1 MTNWF
6 LVWFQWFILCFQDQ
20 NQDNSLNST
29 QKIGDIN
36 ENVQENDP
44 SDKYAYFSSPHKH
57 DKEETSKN
65 ADVSSIIKNM
75 TNIMSTTI
83 TKSETKDSVKV
94 DDIET
99 VQRVKNSQS
108 STSEEDQIGAQKQ
121 INGSERSHE
130 GKRIA
135 PPKNVQPLIGGMN
148 LIRASNYGQRVLQK
162 WVFG

>member
-1 MTNWF
+1 MD
-6 LVWFQWFILCFQDQ
+6 L
-20 NQDNSLNST
+20 T

-36 ENVQENDP
+36 ENVQEKDP
-44 SDKYAYFSSPHKH
+44 SDKYTYCPSPHKH

-83 TKSETKDSVKV
+83 TKSETKDSIKA

-99 VQRVKNSQS
+99 VQKARNFRS
-108 STSEEDQIGAQKQ
+108 STSEEEPIGAQKQ

-130 GKRIA
+130 GKRIP

-148 LIRASNYGQRVLQK
+148 LIK
-162 WVFG
+162 

>member
-1 MTNWF
+1 M
-6 LVWFQWFILCFQDQ
+6 
-20 NQDNSLNST
+20 NST

-36 ENVQENDP
+36 ENEQEKDT
-44 SDKYAYFSSPHKH
+44 SDKYTNSTSPHRH

-65 ADVSSIIKNM
+65 VDVSSMIKNM

-83 TKSETKDSVKV
+83 TKSETKGSVKV
-94 DDIET
+94 DEMVT
-99 VQRVKNSQS
+99 VQKVKNSRS

-130 GKRIA
+130 GKRIP

-148 LIRASNYGQRVLQK
+148 FIKNS
-162 WVFG
+162 